1 MQKDQWVEAEEI
13 CSYYQIDYAFITSLK
28 ESGLVDL
35 ESRENKSYIPIE
47 QLRELEKFT
56 RLHYELE
63 INLEGIEAIAHLLAR
78 IKEMQLEI
86 ETLKKAKPRGG
97 PESY

>member
-1 MQKDQWVEAEEI
+1 MQKDQWVAAEEI
-13 CSYYQIDYAFITSLK
+13 CAYYQIDYAFITSLK
-28 ESGLVDL
+28 ESGLVDM
-35 ESRENKSYIPIE
+35 ESRENKSYIPME

-78 IKEMQLEI
+78 IKDMQLEI
-86 ETLKKAKPRGG
+86 ANLKKAKPGG
-97 PESY
+97 PTEGH